1 MLTVLRVLWAT
12 PANARAVPR
21 FAALR
26 RDQAL
31 WPQLQHLAKLHVKLL
46 VREFKVREGRDFCEG
61 SGWWMWHDGNAAV
74 RPSPVHLPVR
84 GCPWQEPRIIGE
96 IQAVWAVGRVPEVRV
111 LKSTS
116 SGGLKRLDLSL
127 LVPIKSTIDRAATAP
142 HLESLWGGG
151 KIAELRPYLLLGLSA
166 KKSETFASLKVDWQ
180 FTLA

>member
-1 MLTVLRVLWAT
+1 MRGRCQGSRRYVETKRYGRSCAPRQVAGKAAGEGVQS
-12 PANARAVPR
+12 ARGPG
-21 FAALR
+21 FL
-26 RDQAL
+26 
-31 WPQLQHLAKLHVKLL
+31 
-46 VREFKVREGRDFCEG
+46 FG
-61 SGWWMWHDGNAAV
+61 SGWWRWRDGKAAV

-151 KIAELRPYLLLGLSA
+151 KIAELRPY
-166 KKSETFASLKVDWQ
+166 
-180 FTLA
+180 